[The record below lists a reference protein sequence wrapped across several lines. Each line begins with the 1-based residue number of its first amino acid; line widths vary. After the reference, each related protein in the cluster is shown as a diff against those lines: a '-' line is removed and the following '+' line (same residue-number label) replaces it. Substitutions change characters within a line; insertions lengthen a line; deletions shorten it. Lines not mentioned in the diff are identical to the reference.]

1 MSSGYAS
8 GLHAEL
14 PFLQAQSRLQI
25 EIQSK
30 EESMSQT
37 ASQATVALLFAAG
50 DRLFECRLADASA
63 VPNLGD
69 EVVLN
74 ERDLHT
80 RSHEHCT
87 RPCCAQ
93 ERTASFRVKSAN
105 EKGSGW
111 DGLNAAIEDRE
122 WEEERC
128 TRGEWCRL
136 FDSYS
141 LAGYLGIGPD
151 NWGSMPAR
159 VILVEVEPSTSAQS
173 AA

>member
-1 MSSGYAS
+1 
-8 GLHAEL
+8 
-14 PFLQAQSRLQI
+14 
-25 EIQSK
+25 
-30 EESMSQT
+30 MSQP

-50 DRLFECRLADASA
+50 DRLFDCRIAQADAI
-63 VPNLGD
+63 PQTGD
-69 EVVLN
+69 QVELH

-87 RPCCAQ
+87 RPCCVQ
-93 ERTASFRVKSAN
+93 EMNRTARFTVQSAT

-122 WEEERC
+122 WEEGNC
-128 TRGEWCRL
+128 TRNEWCRL

-141 LAGYLGIGPD
+141 LAGYLGLDPS
-151 NWGSMPAR
+151 NWDRMPER
-159 VILVEVEPSTSAQS
+159 VILIEVEMTSVQ

>member
-1 MSSGYAS
+1 
-8 GLHAEL
+8 
-14 PFLQAQSRLQI
+14 
-25 EIQSK
+25 
-30 EESMSQT
+30 MSQP
-37 ASQATVALLFAAG
+37 ASQATVALLFAQG
-50 DRLFECRLADASA
+50 DRLFECRLAEANA

-69 EVVLN
+69 AVELH

-87 RPCCAQ
+87 RPCCVEAMT
-93 ERTASFRVKSAN
+93 RTAQFSIKSAS

-111 DGLNAAIEDRE
+111 VGLNAAIEDRE

-141 LAGYLGIGPD
+141 LAGYLGLDPS
-151 NWGSMPAR
+151 NWDSMPGR
-159 VILVEVEPSTSAQS
+159 VILIEVEQTSVK

>member
-1 MSSGYAS
+1 
-8 GLHAEL
+8 
-14 PFLQAQSRLQI
+14 
-25 EIQSK
+25 
-30 EESMSQT
+30 MSQT

-50 DRLFECRLADASA
+50 DCLFECRLAETNA
-63 VPNLGD
+63 VPRTGD
-69 EVVLN
+69 EVVLP
-74 ERDLHT
+74 ELDLHT

-87 RPCCAQ
+87 RPCCVEAMK
-93 ERTASFRVKSAN
+93 RTTSFRVKSAS

-128 TRGEWCRL
+128 TREEWCRL

-141 LAGYLGIGPD
+141 LAGYLGIGPESWD
-151 NWGSMPAR
+151 TMPSR
-159 VILVEVEPSTSAQS
+159 VILVEVERS